1 MQIVAQQICTI
12 VTVAVKNYVAIVE
25 LMMNGGIAH

>member
-12 VTVAVKNYVAIVE
+12 VTVAAKNYVAIVE
-25 LMMNGGIAH
+25 LMMNGGIVH